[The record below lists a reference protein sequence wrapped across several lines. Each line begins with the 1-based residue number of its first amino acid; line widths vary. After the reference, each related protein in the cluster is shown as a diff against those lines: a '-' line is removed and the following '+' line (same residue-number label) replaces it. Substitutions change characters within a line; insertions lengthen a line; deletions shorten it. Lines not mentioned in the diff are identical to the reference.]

1 MRAKFVPTDYLLHKM
16 FTFTQDENR
25 LIPAIRLASH
35 SHPGHIH
42 SVRPASNPSSEFH
55 MPSNANASNVIFLAG
70 SGRSGTTW
78 LANLI
83 NHRQDH
89 CYYFEP
95 LNHHQVKGIEPFG
108 WRQYLRPDGE
118 YPEHYSV
125 AKNFL
130 YGTVDVPWVNR
141 FNHAP
146 TSSLRMVKEIRANM
160 TLAWMRRRFPDV
172 KIILTLRHP
181 IAVTISRLEMGWT
194 RGVDLVLGQSE
205 LNQDF
210 LEPVLPLLEREGM
223 HPYESGILLWCVEN
237 FVALQ
242 QIRELDVHVMF
253 YEHLALN
260 PECELKRLYEF
271 LDRPF
276 DEHILEGLDQPSHTS
291 GKVDPART
299 AEARLEKW
307 KKKLTP
313 DIISRT
319 VDLLKLFSLDQIY
332 DDNATP
338 RLENASVLS
347 GQRIETGGH

>member
-1 MRAKFVPTDYLLHKM
+1 MAVDT
-16 FTFTQDENR
+16 
-25 LIPAIRLASH
+25 S
-35 SHPGHIH
+35 
-42 SVRPASNPSSEFH
+42 
-55 MPSNANASNVIFLAG
+55 PSNIIFLAG

-95 LNHHQVKGIEPFG
+95 LNHHQVKDIEPFG
-108 WRQYLRPDGE
+108 WRQYLRPDEE
-118 YPEHYSV
+118 YPEHLAV

-141 FNHAP
+141 FNDAP

-160 TLAWMRRRFPDV
+160 TLAWMRRRFPEV

-181 IAVTISRLEMGWT
+181 MAVTVSRLEMGWP
-194 RGVDLVLGQSE
+194 RGVDLALGQQE

-210 LEPVLPLLEREGM
+210 LEPVLPVLEREGM

-237 FVALQ
+237 FVALK
-242 QIRELDVHVMF
+242 QIQGLDVHVLF

-260 PECELKRLYEF
+260 PNDELKRLFNF
-271 LDRPF
+271 LQRPF
-276 DEHILEGLDQPSHTS
+276 DEHILEGLTQPSHTS

-313 DIISRT
+313 DIISRS
-319 VDLLKLFSLDQIY
+319 VELLKLFSLDQIY
-332 DDNATP
+332 DESPMP
-338 RLENASVLS
+338 RLDDASVLS
-347 GQRIETGGH
+347 RKT